1 MVLRLGDTV
10 LSTGDARRADGQP
23 FGVGNVVLAEAPGA
37 EVRAFVGADRVQG
50 EHVRCDHGA
59 ASFRTWRVFA
69 SAGEAVAWMMAGH
82 RAEAKEGALVYGGT
96 TVFAKAV
103 VTSKRLSQVGVTVIT
118 DYTVEG

>member
-1 MVLRLGDTV
+1 MVLKLGDTV

-23 FGVGNVVLAEAPGA
+23 FGVFDVDVAEAPGA

-50 EHVRCDHGA
+50 EHVRCDHGV
-59 ASFRTWRVFA
+59 ASFRTRRVFA
-69 SAGEAVAWMMAGH
+69 SAGDAVAWMMAGH

-103 VTSKRLSQVGVTVIT
+103 VTSKRLSQVGVTVFT